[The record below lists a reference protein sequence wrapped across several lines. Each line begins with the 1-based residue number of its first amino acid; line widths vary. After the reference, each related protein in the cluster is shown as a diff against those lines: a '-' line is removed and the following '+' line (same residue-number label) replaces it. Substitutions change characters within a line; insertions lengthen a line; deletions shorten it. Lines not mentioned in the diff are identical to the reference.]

1 MKMNSCTN
9 TWNWGFG
16 CYHNNNNNNNNN
28 NAMYKQK
35 QASRENSRWEK
46 NNITTETW
54 WATA

>member
-1 MKMNSCTN
+1 M
-9 TWNWGFG
+9 NWGFG